1 MLTITSLGWAP
12 IQIPETWT
20 QTHGITNTHGNP
32 LRLERET
39 LSQDQD
45 GNETRVYLFRNEI
58 WYGNV
63 GEKGQ
68 GKKRNSN
75 TMWISRQM
83 YIRVNNRMWRMWR
96 IVNHRVSAG
105 LHPSNVRRIKT
116 GG

>member
-1 MLTITSLGWAP
+1 MALIIGEEMILPVWNFSE
-12 IQIPETWT
+12 IKRS
-20 QTHGITNTHGNP
+20 GNP
-32 LRLERET
+32 LHLERET

-75 TMWISRQM
+75 TMWISRRM

-96 IVNHRVSAG
+96 IVNHRVSAC
-105 LHPSNVRRIKT
+105 LQKVNFQLSTQIDLISVP
-116 GG
+116 